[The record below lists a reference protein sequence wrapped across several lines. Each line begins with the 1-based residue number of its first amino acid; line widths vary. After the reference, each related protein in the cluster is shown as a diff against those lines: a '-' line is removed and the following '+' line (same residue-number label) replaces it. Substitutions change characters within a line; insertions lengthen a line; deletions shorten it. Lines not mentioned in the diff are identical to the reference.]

1 MSKRERSSPPE
12 ARPSASPGREP
23 NELTR
28 KIRKLEIRSKRL
40 VNELFSGEYHSS
52 FKGRGI
58 EFSHVREY
66 QYGDDVR
73 AIDWNTSAH
82 KNDLYVKQFTEER
95 ERTLL
100 LLLDGSGSMLFGSG
114 GRLKKDLAAEASA
127 ILAFSAVQN
136 NDKVGLLI
144 FSDRVETYIPPRK
157 GRAHALAILRAIYS
171 VDNTGRKTD
180 IDAALGFIRRTQKR
194 KAIIFLMSDLVG
206 AGYEKGMK
214 LLNTRH
220 DFVVIHLGDRLDMEL
235 PRSCLLDL
243 VDPES
248 GERLTIDARSV
259 AALARYSEVSR
270 RDREDLGRQLRRMK
284 VDTVF
289 LETGRSIIGGLN
301 AFFRNRERKL

>member
-1 MSKRERSSPPE
+1 MSQRERFMGATLPG
-12 ARPSASPGREP
+12 ASPGREP
-23 NELTR
+23 NELTK
-28 KIRKLEIRSKRL
+28 KIRKLEIRSRRL

-73 AIDWNTSAH
+73 AVDWNTSAH
-82 KNDLYVKQFTEER
+82 KDGLYVKLFTEER
-95 ERTLL
+95 ERTML

-114 GRLKKDLAAEASA
+114 ARLKKDIAAEVSA

-157 GRAHALAILRAIYS
+157 GRAHALAILREIYS
-171 VDNTGRKTD
+171 IEHSGRRTD

-194 KAIIFLMSDLVG
+194 KAIVFLLSDLIG
-206 AGYEKGMK
+206 SGYERGMR
-214 LLNTRH
+214 LLNSRH
-220 DFVVIHLGDRLDMEL
+220 DFVVIHLGDPLDTQL

-248 GERLTIDARSV
+248 GERVTVDARSRV
-259 AALARYSEVSR
+259 MLDHYASASR
-270 RDREDLGRQLRRMK
+270 RDLDDLRRQLRRMK
-284 VDTVF
+284 VDTAF
-289 LETGRSIIGGLN
+289 LDTGSSIIGGLN
-301 AFFRNRERKL
+301 AFFRNRERKV